1 MFRILQNLYRVKRIS
16 SVSSLGSSLC
26 FLKCSF
32 HRPLSSSTTYTKL
45 LRLGTFFYPSPA
57 IFGCWRL
64 DPFRPINH
72 NICMVHDRH
81 SRLLRGRDVLVRQ
94 QALKRCLSMTC
105 CLSSASQGRCLIN
118 LQHFSRR
125 HIRRLTVKRILKRS
139 MSRGTR
145 HPPQRLSHHHICIST
160 CDIFSSSVFL
170 CNLCLEIFN

>member
-1 MFRILQNLYRVKRIS
+1 MFRILQNLYGVKRIS

-26 FLKCSF
+26 FLRCSF
-32 HRPLSSSTTYTKL
+32 HRPLSSSTTHTKL

-72 NICMVHDRH
+72 NICMVHNRH

-94 QALKRCLSMTC
+94 QALERCLSMTC
-105 CLSSASQGRCLIN
+105 CLSSASQGRCLLY

-145 HPPQRLSHHHICIST
+145 NPPQRVSSHQVCISASIL
-160 CDIFSSSVFL
+160 CSSIFL
-170 CNLCLEIFN
+170 CNLSLEIFN